1 MTREN
6 GLVLA
11 ETTPYIRKA
20 YEYSVADQWGAFV
33 AHQDIIRA
41 VLRHESVDAV
51 HLFIEH
57 QPPGVLAKNYARAGL
72 RQLQDEF
79 GRHRVDFKKVRDLH
93 QLARQNPYVFIVAGP
108 PYHRLSQTR
117 DALGISYPLCCIV
130 HSVPTARS
138 LPNYLIT
145 ALVNRPY
152 DALVVT
158 STAGRRAVESLLDCA
173 RDYIRERTQTSLT
186 FQPEIVQIPLGVD
199 TESLHPID
207 KNTSR
212 KILGIPDHKF
222 LFLYVGRV
230 TESFKAD
237 LEPLLVVL
245 RQLSDDLPDVT
256 LLIAGREHEEMYSQH
271 LRRLA
276 EEMGVINRCQF
287 MMNFPHFLKP
297 VLYSAADIFVSP
309 VDNIQETF
317 GLAVIEAMAC
327 GLPVVVSDWS
337 GYRDIVVHGETGYL
351 VRTLWD
357 NDAGSEASRLGMAY
371 YNEYAEHLLA
381 QRTIIDTAQLYEHLL
396 LLASRPDLR
405 LRFGE
410 NGRKRALT
418 LFSWEVVTRQLAE
431 LWRHQRVVMKSLEAN
446 PGDVSADYNKAFAH
460 YSTGV
465 FDSSMRV
472 TSTGLPP
479 DIAITLL
486 RRRGP
491 MYVEM
496 NQSLILD
503 VLRQCEGCA
512 PSITEISDALGPESV
527 LGVKWLLK
535 KGLLRLKSEEAET
548 GNIDLNI

>member
-1 MTREN
+1 MTSEK

-11 ETTPYIRKA
+11 ETSPYIRKP
-20 YEYSVADQWGAFV
+20 YEYTIADQWGAFV

-41 VLRHESVDAV
+41 VLRHEAVDAI
-51 HLFIEH
+51 HLFVEH
-57 QPPGVLAKNYARAGL
+57 QPPSILAKNDARAGL
-72 RQLQDEF
+72 RQLQNEF
-79 GRHRVDFKKVRDLH
+79 GRHRVDFKKVRDLY
-93 QLARQNPYVFIVAGP
+93 QLVQQNPYVFIVAGP

-117 DALGISYPLCCIV
+117 DALGVSYPLCCIV

-138 LPNYLIT
+138 MPNYLIT

-158 STAGRRAVESLLDCA
+158 STAGRRAIEGLLDCA
-173 RDYIRERTQTSLT
+173 RNYIRERTQTPLP
-186 FQPEIVQIPLGVD
+186 FQPEIVNIPLGID
-199 TESLHPID
+199 TEFLHPMD
-207 KNTSR
+207 KKTAR
-212 KILGIPDHKF
+212 QVLGIPDHKF
-222 LFLYVGRV
+222 LLLYVGRV

-237 LEPLLVVL
+237 LDPCLVVL
-245 RQLSDDLPDVT
+245 RQLSIDLPDVT
-256 LLIAGREHEEMYSQH
+256 LLIAGREHEERYSQH

-276 EEMGVINRCQF
+276 TEMGVVNLCQF

-297 VLYSAADIFVSP
+297 LLYSAADVFVSP

-327 GLPVVVSDWS
+327 GLPVVASDWS

-357 NDAGSEASRLGMAY
+357 NDAGSEMSRLGMAY
-371 YNEYAEHLLA
+371 YNEYAEHFLA
-381 QRTIIDTAQLYEHLL
+381 QRTIVDTSQLYEYLL
-396 LLASRPDLR
+396 LLAGKPELR

-410 NGRKRALT
+410 NGRKRALA

-431 LWRHQRVVMKSLEAN
+431 LWRHQRSVLKRHEAG
-446 PGDVSADYNKAFAH
+446 PGEVSASYNKAFAH
-460 YSTGV
+460 YSTGI

-472 TSTGLPP
+472 TSTGLPR
-479 DIAITLL
+479 DVATTLM

-491 MYVEM
+491 MYVEVKE
-496 NQSLILD
+496 SLILD
-503 VLRQCEGCA
+503 VLLQCEGRSL
-512 PSITEISDALGPESV
+512 SITEITDSLGLESV

-535 KGLLRLKSEEAET
+535 KGLLKLKPEEAGT
-548 GNIDLNI
+548 DKPDLNQ